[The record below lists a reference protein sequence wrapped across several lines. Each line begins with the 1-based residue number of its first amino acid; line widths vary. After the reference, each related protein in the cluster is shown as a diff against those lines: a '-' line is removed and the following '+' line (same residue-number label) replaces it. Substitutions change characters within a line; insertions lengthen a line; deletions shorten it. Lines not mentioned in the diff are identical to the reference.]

1 MTTTRNLGAI
11 ATILDNDTLLEAGRR
26 QVTLQYPGTDPQLLT
41 HGYVPNMLIPVNHG
55 ERAIVNREGVGAI
68 ADEHDIIDV
77 WFTYDNFSAI
87 KVALTL
93 DEIANTTTDQT
104 IDLAHGIRTF
114 GDRLDT
120 NHWRWYSRY
129 DHNA

>member
-1 MTTTRNLGAI
+1 MTTTRTHGAI
-11 ATILDNDTLLEAGRR
+11 ATILDNNALLEAGRR
-26 QVTLQYPGTDPQLLT
+26 RFALQYPGEDPQLLS
-41 HGYVPNMLIPVNHG
+41 HGFTPNMLLPVNHG
-55 ERAIVNREGVGAI
+55 ERAIVNSEGVGAI
-68 ADEHDIIDV
+68 ADEHEIVDV
-77 WFTYDNFSAI
+77 YFTYAHYTVI

-93 DEIANTTTDQT
+93 DEIAAASTEET